1 MRRLGREIFPEM
13 LLKLLTLETITH
25 LSVRNKVNGKLLE
38 GGFER
43 KNRFWPGHFKVNPG
57 IHNLLD
63 NVRINDS
70 QAIYCS

>member
-13 LLKLLTLETITH
+13 LLKLLLTLETIMH

-43 KNRFWPGHFKVNPG
+43 KNRFWPGHFKVN
-57 IHNLLD
+57 L
-63 NVRINDS
+63 
-70 QAIYCS
+70 